1 MRPVTIPRFGDADVL
16 TVADLPTCTTVS
28 ATPDEGAGMPASD
41 VELRPARP
49 EDAPAIA
56 AIWHLGWRDGHLGN
70 VPAELTAAR
79 REDSFRTR
87 AVRRI
92 GDTTVAVV
100 GGEVAG
106 FTMVVGDEVEQ
117 VYVAAG
123 HRGTGVAD
131 LLIEDAERQIR
142 VAGHPTAWL
151 AVVPGNARARR
162 FYERRGWADAGPFDY
177 AAEGERGSIP
187 VPSHRYV
194 KQLGG
199 VAGTGLEPV

>member
-1 MRPVTIPRFGDADVL
+1 
-16 TVADLPTCTTVS
+16 
-28 ATPDEGAGMPASD
+28 MPASG
-41 VELRPARP
+41 VAVRPARP

-79 REDSFRTR
+79 RESSLRTR

-100 GGEVAG
+100 GGEVPG

-123 HRGTGVAD
+123 HRGM
-131 LLIEDAERQIR
+131 
-142 VAGHPTAWL
+142 AG
-151 AVVPGNARARR
+151 
-162 FYERRGWADAGPFDY
+162 AGSTP
-177 AAEGERGSIP
+177 
-187 VPSHRYV
+187 
-194 KQLGG
+194 
-199 VAGTGLEPV
+199 